1 MTSCQFFF
9 NDSQYV
15 VLIVELKRWRV
26 MCNKRSNTLLQPVSI
41 LTSASILS
49 TCNFF
54 IYFFLSKSQSMT
66 VFPGMKNETKTN
78 RVRMMNCTDA
88 NNNTRENKDWQEQSN
103 QSALIC
109 HVNS

>member
-1 MTSCQFFF
+1 
-9 NDSQYV
+9 
-15 VLIVELKRWRV
+15 
-26 MCNKRSNTLLQPVSI
+26 
-41 LTSASILS
+41 
-49 TCNFF
+49 
-54 IYFFLSKSQSMT
+54 MT